1 MTQKDNTTFRHKV
14 ALRRQALALLENPI
28 ILETHGG
35 VGKLYRALYAGMAG
49 MVFEKDERKAEIL
62 AGQRPTWAVYH
73 ADCVMALQAGAGSWL
88 PINFVDCDP
97 YGAPW
102 TTLHAFLQSDR
113 PHPPSLVVV
122 VNDGLRR
129 AVRMGRAWSTD
140 DLQPV
145 VERFGNDIHDSYLAV
160 CRWMLEHE
168 ATQAGYVLSRF
179 EGYYCGHVKLMT
191 HYLAVLHQ

>member
-102 TTLHAFLQSDR
+102 TTLHALSCGMSMDAGTRSDSGGLCAE
-113 PHPPSLVVV
+113 SLR
-122 VNDGLRR
+122 GILL
-129 AVRMGRAWSTD
+129 WS
-140 DLQPV
+140 
-145 VERFGNDIHDSYLAV
+145 
-160 CRWMLEHE
+160 C
-168 ATQAGYVLSRF
+168 
-179 EGYYCGHVKLMT
+179 
-191 HYLAVLHQ
+191 